1 MTIARY
7 ISSSEFHELNRP
19 NDLKA
24 SIDLLM
30 RVFLSAGLLAALIFS
45 FHAHPVFSLF
55 IAYLYAVQL
64 SFWGYAGLG
73 HEAFHKKVFS
83 KKKPNTWLFVF
94 CSAITWSTGAFFEK
108 SHLHHHRNTFA
119 QDDSEAHSEQ
129 SWSLMN
135 LIAYASIDFRLM
147 KRRIFYAVLN
157 ATGYLPNFKKVQDKG
172 IVSGAR
178 SILVINALLLLLI
191 YALSGSVLIA
201 VIVFVS
207 PFSGTLLNKI
217 LAKSQHHNLAA
228 LKSDGPLAHSR
239 TLILPKLLSFLY
251 ANMNYHAEH
260 HLAPSIPYY
269 NLPRLHGILNER
281 GYATSCSLYEFIDNW
296 TASAGIV
303 KPALFR
309 GRRKG

>member
-1 MTIARY
+1 MTIASY
-7 ISSSEFHELNRP
+7 ISRSEFQELNRP
-19 NDLKA
+19 NDWKA

-30 RVFLSAGLLAALIFS
+30 RVFVSVGLLAALILN
-45 FHAHPVFSLF
+45 FHAHPVLSLF

-83 KKKPNTWLFVF
+83 QKKPNTWLFVF
-94 CSAITWSTGAFFEK
+94 CSAITWSNGAFFEK

-129 SWSLMN
+129 SWSFMN

-147 KRRIFYAVLN
+147 KRRIFYAALN
-157 ATGYLPNFKKVQDKG
+157 ATGYLPNFKRVQDKG

-191 YALSGSVLIA
+191 YALSGSVLITA
-201 VIVFVS
+201 IVFVS
-207 PFSGTLLNKI
+207 PFTGTLLNKI

-228 LKSDGPLAHSR
+228 LKSSGPLAHSR
-239 TLILPKLLSFLY
+239 TLMLPRFLSFLY

-269 NLPRLHGILNER
+269 NLPRLHGILHER
-281 GYATSCSLYEFIDNW
+281 GYVTSCSLYDFIVDW
-296 TASAGIV
+296 MAKAETV
-303 KPALFR
+303 KPALLS
-309 GRRKG
+309 GKRKG